1 MAAALPA
8 AKLREFWDSLPAQ
21 LGVLKSLGT
30 PVVKAEEGVE
40 NAWVPATFEI
50 AVVWLRMYFDAE
62 GRLAGLRV
70 MPGPPP
76 ADWSPAPYAD
86 PARVRER
93 EVTVGSG
100 AWALPGTLTL
110 PAEQSGLSP
119 ALVLVH
125 GSGPHDRDE
134 SVGGTK
140 VFRDLAGGLA
150 ARGVVVLRYE
160 KRTKAHG
167 ARMQDHPVTVREEV
181 VDDALAAIALLR
193 AQPEV
198 DGKRVAVLGH
208 SLGGMLAPRIAADD
222 PVLAGLVILAGNTRP
237 LDVLASEQVDYLV
250 SVGAATKA
258 QADALN
264 AEMAKVRAIDPAKP
278 PLPGDSLPR
287 RPGGVLA
294 RARGLRPGG
303 NGEEAGDP
311 GPRTA
316 GGTRLPG
323 DDPRLRRVEDRPRR
337 RPSRIAPRL
346 PEAEPPPRRGGGPVD
361 ARGVRAPGTRF
372 RGRREGDCG
381 LDAGAQGAATPVSDP
396 GLVFKA
402 LADPTRRRI
411 LEYLRE
417 GDLNA
422 GEIAERFDMTKPSIS
437 HHLSLLKQARL
448 VQDVRRGQNIVY
460 SLDTTV
466 FQEALRFLLGMTERK
481 KKSHERS

>member
-1 MAAALPA
+1 MRSAGPVFSLFLLLATSPSPATPPASAPQPPATRTGELAREVTAFFGKGDLDAVAARFSPQMAAALPA

-30 PVVKAEEGVE
+30 PVVKAEGGVE

-167 ARMQDHPVTVREEV
+167 ARMQNHPVTVREEV
-181 VDDALAAIALLR
+181 VDDALAAITLLR

-258 QADALN
+258 QADALK
-264 AEMAKVRAIDPAKP
+264 AEMAKVRSIDPAKP
-278 PLPGDSLPR
+278 PSPGTLFLGAPAAYWLELAAYDPAATVKKLGIPVLVLQGGRDYQVTVRDFDGWKTALDGAPLASLRVFPKLNHLLVEGEGPSTPAEYE
-287 RPGGVLA
+287 RPGHVSEDVVKA
-294 RARGLRPGG
+294 IADWTQGLRG
-303 NGEEAGDP
+303 
-311 GPRTA
+311 
-316 GGTRLPG
+316 
-323 DDPRLRRVEDRPRR
+323 RR
-337 RPSRIAPRL
+337 RP
-346 PEAEPPPRRGGGPVD
+346 
-361 ARGVRAPGTRF
+361 
-372 RGRREGDCG
+372 
-381 LDAGAQGAATPVSDP
+381 
-396 GLVFKA
+396 
-402 LADPTRRRI
+402 
-411 LEYLRE
+411 
-417 GDLNA
+417 
-422 GEIAERFDMTKPSIS
+422 
-437 HHLSLLKQARL
+437 
-448 VQDVRRGQNIVY
+448 
-460 SLDTTV
+460 
-466 FQEALRFLLGMTERK
+466 
-481 KKSHERS
+481 